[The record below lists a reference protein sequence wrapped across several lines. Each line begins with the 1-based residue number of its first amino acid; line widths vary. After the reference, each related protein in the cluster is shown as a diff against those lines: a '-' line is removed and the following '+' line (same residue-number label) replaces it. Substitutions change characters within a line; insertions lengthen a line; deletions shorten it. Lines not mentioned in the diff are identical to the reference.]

1 MRQTKPF
8 IVEIKPTRKSKTSA
22 RKPSIWGDL
31 DLSQDQDAAAAAP
44 TNELAAVPDGASD

>member
-8 IVEIKPTRKSKTSA
+8 IVEIKQTRKSKALA

-31 DLSQDQDAAAAAP
+31 DLSQDQDLAAVAP
-44 TNELAAVPDGASD
+44 TNEPASASDGTRD